1 MHLCSGA
8 SLVAVQREVLGGA
21 EVEGMCVFQ
30 HV

>member
-8 SLVAVQREVLGGA
+8 SSVVVQREVLGGA